1 MSAEPSASI
10 FNKVLDGTPIR
21 RTSVSLINVKSSSEE
36 EKFNNSNTTPNNH
49 INTTPTHN
57 TTPIPTPTVI
67 RRESYTN
74 VQLHANRYMQE
85 AANEALFKHDAALIS
100 QLQQENNLLKQQR
113 IRDKTVISEYVTR
126 THNFTEE
133 IKLKETFLEAN
144 KNLLQSIYKQLNIL
158 ADLAQTK
165 EIGHFKDHLSA
176 VINTLSCHDT
186 AIDILKVNHNH
197 NERND
202 NNHNERNDKFHLL
215 GEIEQDNKIKENR
228 NQEQGLYS
236 IKTINDK
243 VTAFRKL
250 FNDVDAE
257 EDKTHNTE
265 TDELLTNNNDVDIE
279 AILADEI
286 LMLMKENKTLK
297 QNSLKMEKNLKQT
310 TSTAIDLSLR
320 EAEENSRLQFELLAS
335 NQEILRLRDKVS
347 NLSLNLEEFR
357 HREIELLEVLEGVLI
372 RVHELESNVW
382 IDVVDQYRRPFHS
395 DSKRSSPKTA
405 NNRPFKI

>member
-1 MSAEPSASI
+1 MTSVDPPASI
-10 FNKVLDGTPIR
+10 FNRVLEGTPIR
-21 RTSVSLINVKSSSEE
+21 RTSVSLINVKSSSSD
-36 EKFNNSNTTPNNH
+36 EKVNNSTST
-49 INTTPTHN
+49 TTPT
-57 TTPIPTPTVI
+57 TTPSVI

-126 THNFTEE
+126 THNLTED

-158 ADLAQTK
+158 SDLAQTK
-165 EIGHFKDHLSA
+165 EIDHFKDHLSA

-186 AIDILKVNHNH
+186 AIDILKINHNH
-197 NERND
+197 NNNIQKSPERN
-202 NNHNERNDKFHLL
+202 NKFHLL
-215 GEIEQDNKIKENR
+215 GEIEENEDNKIEENR
-228 NQEQGLYS
+228 NQGQVSIYN

-250 FNDVDAE
+250 FNDVDAD

-265 TDELLTNNNDVDIE
+265 TDELLTNNNDLDIE

-297 QNSLKMEKNLKQT
+297 QNSLKMEKNLKAT
-310 TSTAIDLSLR
+310 TSSAIDISLK
-320 EAEENSRLQFELLAS
+320 EAEENSRLQLELLAS
-335 NQEILRLRDKVS
+335 NQEILRLRDKIS
-347 NLSLNLEEFR
+347 HLSFNLEEFR
-357 HREIELLEVLEGVLI
+357 HREIELLQALEGVLI
-372 RVHELESNVW
+372 RVHELERSVW
-382 IDVVDQYRRPFHS
+382 MDAVDHRRPPLSIFHS
-395 DSKRSSPKTA
+395 GSKRSSPKTA
-405 NNRPFKI
+405 NHRPFKI

>member
-1 MSAEPSASI
+1 MEPSASI

-21 RTSVSLINVKSSSEE
+21 RTSVSLINVKTSSEE
-36 EKFNNSNTTPNNH
+36 EKVYNSNTTPTTNNN
-49 INTTPTHN
+49 NTT
-57 TTPIPTPTVI
+57 TTTTTTPTPTV
-67 RRESYTN
+67 RHRDSYTN

-165 EIGHFKDHLSA
+165 EIDHFKDHLSA

-197 NERND
+197 NVQKSPD
-202 NNHNERNDKFHLL
+202 KNNKFHLL
-215 GEIEQDNKIKENR
+215 GEIEQDNKIEENR
-228 NQEQGLYS
+228 NQEQGLYN

-250 FNDVDAE
+250 FSDVDAE

-297 QNSLKMEKNLKQT
+297 QNSLKMEKNLKAT
-310 TSTAIDLSLR
+310 TSTAIDLSLK
-320 EAEENSRLQFELLAS
+320 EAEENSRLQLELLAS
-335 NQEILRLRDKVS
+335 NQEILRLRDKVG

-357 HREIELLEVLEGVLI
+357 HREIELLEALEGVLI

-382 IDVVDQYRRPFHS
+382 IDAVDQYRRPPFSIFHS

-405 NNRPFKI
+405 NHRPFKI

>member
-1 MSAEPSASI
+1 MSEPPASI
-10 FNKVLDGTPIR
+10 FTKVLDGTPIR
-21 RTSVSLINVKSSSEE
+21 RTSVSLINVRSSEE
-36 EKFNNSNTTPNNH
+36 EKDNNSITTPTNTNT
-49 INTTPTHN
+49 NTTPTN
-57 TTPIPTPTVI
+57 TNPTPTVI

-126 THNFTEE
+126 TNNFTEE
-133 IKLKETFLEAN
+133 LKLKETFLEAN

-176 VINTLSCHDT
+176 VINTLSLHDT

-202 NNHNERNDKFHLL
+202 NHLL
-215 GEIEQDNKIKENR
+215 DEIEQDNKIKGNR

-286 LMLMKENKTLK
+286 LMLMKENKFLR
-297 QNSLKMEKNLKQT
+297 QNSLKIEKNLKNT
-310 TSTAIDLSLR
+310 TSTAIDLSLK
-320 EAEENSRLQFELLAS
+320 EAEENSRLQLELLAS
-335 NQEILRLRDKVS
+335 NQHILSLRDK
-347 NLSLNLEEFR
+347 LEHHQKTLEEFR
-357 HREIELLEVLEGVLI
+357 HREIELLEALEGVLI

-382 IDVVDQYRRPFHS
+382 IDVVDQYRRPAFSIFHS

-405 NNRPFKI
+405 NHRPFKI

>member
-1 MSAEPSASI
+1 
-10 FNKVLDGTPIR
+10 
-21 RTSVSLINVKSSSEE
+21 
-36 EKFNNSNTTPNNH
+36 
-49 INTTPTHN
+49 
-57 TTPIPTPTVI
+57 
-67 RRESYTN
+67 
-74 VQLHANRYMQE
+74 MQE

-202 NNHNERNDKFHLL
+202 KFHLL

-265 TDELLTNNNDVDIE
+265 TDELLTNNNDIDIE

-357 HREIELLEVLEGVLI
+357 HREIELLEALEGVLI

-382 IDVVDQYRRPFHS
+382 IDVVDQYRRPPIFHS